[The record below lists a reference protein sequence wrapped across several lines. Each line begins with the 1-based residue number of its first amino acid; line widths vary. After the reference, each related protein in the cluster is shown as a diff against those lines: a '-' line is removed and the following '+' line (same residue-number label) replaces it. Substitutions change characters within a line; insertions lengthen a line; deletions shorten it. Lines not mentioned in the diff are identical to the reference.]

1 MPDIRRLFNALF
13 WGDHQIDALKDAD
26 AEDAAV
32 KDAGAMFSPPSA
44 QPVPLSTDKPA
55 TTAVQPAVHHLGV
68 FGRSKKVP
76 LPSSSSPASTTTTA
90 TTEGEETKGKRKREE
105 RPAEEPTETPS
116 AVDADSAK
124 SDDVALKK
132 ARKEQ

>member
-1 MPDIRRLFNALF
+1 M
-13 WGDHQIDALKDAD
+13 
-26 AEDAAV
+26 

-55 TTAVQPAVHHLGV
+55 TTAAQPAVHHLGV

-76 LPSSSSPASTTTTA
+76 LPSSSPASTTTTA
-90 TTEGEETKGKRKREE
+90 TTESEETKGKRKREE
-105 RPAEEPTETPS
+105 RPTEEPTEAPS
-116 AVDADSAK
+116 AVDTDSAK